1 MKDTKLNKLLL
12 VQFGAVL
19 ALLLTSVS
27 WAQESAD
34 AEDGARDQDEFL
46 EEVIVTS
53 RKTEEALQ
61 DIPTSAY
68 ALTKEFMAQMNPIE
82 DIRSLTDLIP
92 GITTND
98 VNLNFIAE
106 PSIRG
111 GGAGRN
117 RYSAS
122 ATGLYRSGAYVA
134 SAGPGGKNFGRMDYF
149 DMERAEV
156 LRGPQGALYGRNA
169 LGGAINLISVKPEDT
184 LGLDITTRL
193 GENETF
199 YGAAVL
205 NVPINDKFA
214 IRMSYA
220 GETRDEGF
228 FTDASGQFVDTLDY
242 DHLRISMRYQPSE
255 NVDITYMY
263 DDDDLLATPTI
274 RISQSQVDQ
283 TGSEFSTFIN
293 TEHSDNLTNTNHNLN
308 VDVTLEKG
316 VLSFVGNYRDRLY
329 HAGQDA
335 DFWIAPR
342 ENQARRFSQNGVGTN
357 QFFEVRYAANG
368 SDNFRWLLGA
378 DYSKYDN
385 NDFTDLTVNFPI
397 NTPTGLWY
405 RTIDYGMKNWAAFGL
420 IEYTLDSVPLTLTAE
435 ARYAHDDFYGALNQT
450 RFNRNPIEV
459 MRDFVVDDDW
469 DNSPV
474 ALTASWDFEDQNAI
488 GYIKAA
494 SSYRHGGM
502 NDGVG
507 SEHAKYP
514 SVLVYDEESNFTLEL
529 GWKQTAMDGR
539 LIFNVAI
546 FDGEYQ
552 DFIVGTDNGCPSECQ
567 LIDVNDNPLGFNPD
581 GTRIGADANDEPI
594 GTNEEIPRTAF
605 MDNVGDVSIDGYEVE
620 LAYLLPLKSSGGSVR
635 FNLAYAN
642 QEGKV
647 DGLDPNTSAALL
659 ANAGGASLIYMVP
672 DQWKTQILYRQPIG
686 SSSSSSFF
694 SGVSFVASANY
705 THESGGFWDLNVNN
719 PNPMATQKRL
729 NARLGL
735 QAPNWSLMLNGSNI
749 TDEDFHLFH
758 NSAVSY
764 WRQVQPKFW
773 FLEYKYHWTKG

>member
-1 MKDTKLNKLLL
+1 MKTTKLRKLLL
-12 VQFGAVL
+12 INLGVIL
-19 ALLLTSVS
+19 ALLLASAS

-34 AEDGARDQDEFL
+34 GTETAAEADDSL

-53 RKTEEALQ
+53 RKREEALQ

-82 DIRSLTDLIP
+82 SIRDLTDLIP

-134 SAGPGGKNFGRMDYF
+134 SAGPGGKNFARMDYF

-169 LGGAINLISVKPEDT
+169 LGGAINLISTKPGDT
-184 LGLDITTRL
+184 LSFDVSTRV
-193 GENETF
+193 GENEMF
-199 YGAAVL
+199 YGAFIA

-214 IRMSYA
+214 VRFSYA
-220 GETRDEGF
+220 GETRDDGF
-228 FTDASGQFVDTLDY
+228 FTDVDGRVVDTIDY
-242 DHLRISMRYQPSE
+242 DHLRISLRYQPSE

-283 TGSEFSTFIN
+283 TGSEFLTFIN
-293 TEHSDNLTNTNHNLN
+293 TEHADNLTNKNHNLN
-308 VDVTLEKG
+308 VDVTLESG

-342 ENQARRFSQNGVGTN
+342 ETQARRFSQNGVGTN
-357 QFFEVRYAANG
+357 QFMELRYAANG
-368 SDNFRWLLGA
+368 TDNFRWLVGA
-378 DYSKYDN
+378 DHSKYDN

-397 NTPTGLWY
+397 NTPTGLWF
-405 RTIDYGMKNWAAFGL
+405 RTIDYGMKNWAVFGL
-420 IEYTLDSVPLTLTAE
+420 VEYTLDSMPLTLTAE
-435 ARYAHDDFYGALNQT
+435 ARYAQDDFYGALNQT
-450 RFNRNPIEV
+450 RFNRDPIEV
-459 MRDFVVDDDW
+459 LRDFTVDNDW
-469 DNSPV
+469 DNVPA
-474 ALTASWDFEDQNAI
+474 ALTASWEFEDQNAI
-488 GYIKAA
+488 GYVKVA

-514 SVLVYDEESNFTLEL
+514 SVLTYDEESNLTWEL
-529 GWKQTAMDGR
+529 GWKQTALDGK
-539 LIFNVAI
+539 LIFNVAV
-546 FDGEYQ
+546 FDGEYR

-567 LIDVNDNPLGFNPD
+567 LIDENDNPLGFNPD
-581 GTRIGADANDEPI
+581 GTRIGADENDVPI
-594 GTNEEIPRTAF
+594 APNEEIPRTAF
-605 MDNVGDVSIDGYEVE
+605 MDNVGDVSIDGFEVE
-620 LAYLLPLKSSGGSVR
+620 LAYLLPLESSGGSVR
-635 FNLAYAN
+635 FNLAYAK

-647 DGLDPNTSAALL
+647 DGLDPNTSLALL
-659 ANAGGASLIYMVP
+659 ANAGGADLIYMVP
-672 DQWKTQILYRQPIG
+672 DQWKTQVLYRQPLG
-686 SSSSSSFF
+686 SAGSGSIF
-694 SGVSFVASANY
+694 SGAEFVASANFTY
-705 THESGGFWDLNVNN
+705 ESGGFWDLNVNN

-735 QAPNWSLMLNGSNI
+735 QTNNWSLMLNGSNI
-749 TDEDFHLFH
+749 TDEKFHLFH

-764 WRQVQPKFW
+764 WRQVQPKIW
-773 FLEYKYHWTKG
+773 FLEYKYHWSKG